1 MLRRNVA
8 GPGRPI
14 SWRLRRDPAKIA
26 LRSVRFAIEDIDML
40 HWLWVFLIG
49 LVIGM
54 LAKLIT
60 PGREPSGCIITGF
73 LGIGGSLLATWA
85 GERLGLYGPGQSAGF
100 IASVIGAVVILLL
113 YQALVRS
120 R

>member
-1 MLRRNVA
+1 
-8 GPGRPI
+8 
-14 SWRLRRDPAKIA
+14 
-26 LRSVRFAIEDIDML
+26 ML

>member
-1 MLRRNVA
+1 MSQPPA
-8 GPGRPI
+8 CPAD
-14 SWRLRRDPAKIA
+14 WRARRDPAKIA
-26 LRSVRFAIEDIDML
+26 LPTARLTIEDTGML

-60 PGREPSGCIITGF
+60 PGREPSGCIVTGF

-113 YQALVRS
+113 YQAVVRS

>member
-1 MLRRNVA
+1 
-8 GPGRPI
+8 
-14 SWRLRRDPAKIA
+14 
-26 LRSVRFAIEDIDML
+26 ML

-54 LAKLIT
+54 LAKFLT
-60 PGREPSGCIITGF
+60 PGREPSGCIVTGF

-85 GERLGLYGPGQSAGF
+85 GEQLGLYGPGQSAGF

-113 YQALVRS
+113 YQAVVRS